1 MRGCSCRGTA
11 GFVHVSCLTEQ
22 AKILVAEAEENH
34 LGAEALQPRWDRWN
48 TCGLCEQDYHG
59 VLKSAFGWACWKT
72 YVGRPETDMLRIGAM
87 GLLGN
92 GLYESGHYEDALSVQ
107 EAELAMKRRLGLPEG
122 SILAAQNNLAIS
134 YDALGRLEEGL
145 RMKRDV
151 YSGRLKL
158 NGIENKNTLLAAG
171 NYAISLVS
179 LQRFEDAKL
188 VLRKIL
194 PVAQR
199 ALGENDILRL
209 RMRKTLAT
217 ALFGRAF
224 AEGSATLSAS
234 LPDLREAVAMLEDTA
249 RIARRV
255 LGGAQPFVAEVE
267 LALKESRAAL
277 GDAVAIDDLREAM
290 SAVSRVETRQGL
302 PDACPAARTL
312 S

>member
-1 MRGCSCRGTA
+1 M
-11 GFVHVSCLTEQ
+11 
-22 AKILVAEAEENH
+22 
-34 LGAEALQPRWDRWN
+34 GAEALQPRWDRWN
-48 TCGLCEQDYHG
+48 TCSLCGQGYHG
-59 VLKSAFGWACWKT
+59 VVACALSWACWKT
-72 YVGRPETDMLRIGAM
+72 YVGRPETDMLRISAM

-92 GLYESGHYEDALSVQ
+92 GLYEPGHYEDALSVQ
-107 EAELAMKRRLGLPEG
+107 EAELAMKRRIGVPEG

-145 RMKRDV
+145 RMKQDV

-199 ALGENDILRL
+199 VLGENDILRL

-217 ALFGRAF
+217 ALI
-224 AEGSATLSAS
+224 AEESATLT
-234 LPDLREAVAMLEDTA
+234 DLREAVTTLEDTT

-267 LALKESRAAL
+267 LALRNSRAAL
-277 GDAVAIDDLREAM
+277 GDAVAIDDFREAM
-290 SAVSRVETRQGL
+290 SAMSRVEIRQGL